1 MRVMLGVSGDKNI
14 TFGVTDLFE
23 NGLENRHIAFPA
35 EKIFIHP
42 KLSTAKVCK
51 IRVM

>member
-1 MRVMLGVSGDKNI
+1 MVMLGVSGDKNI

-23 NGLENRHIAFPA
+23 NSLENRTIAFSA

-42 KLSTAKVCK
+42 KLSTAKVCG
-51 IRVM
+51 I